1 MGALMR
7 LRFGP
12 VQIGSLRQGLSSAGP
27 YQHIVARTIDLNS
40 DLGESFGAYT
50 IGDDAALMPE
60 ITSANV
66 ACGVH
71 GGDPLVMERTVRLAR
86 EHGVGIGAHP
96 GFPDLVGFGRR
107 DMRLSPAELRTTI
120 VYQIGALSAFARAQ
134 GTGLQHVKGHG
145 ALYNMAADDEV
156 QSRAIAE
163 AVRSVDPDL
172 ILVVLH
178 GTVMERVGRDAGL
191 RVAREAFA
199 DRGYTPAGRLVGRSQ
214 PQALITDP
222 EAVAR
227 RVVRMVTDGV
237 VEAIDGTEI
246 RMTPDTICFH
256 GDTPGAPRLVRA
268 AREALRRAGA
278 DVAPMGRWL
287 K

>member
-1 MGALMR
+1 M
-7 LRFGP
+7 P
-12 VQIGSLRQGLSSAGP
+12 
-27 YQHIVARTIDLNS
+27 RTIDLNS

-50 IGDDAALMPE
+50 IGSDEAMMPE

-71 GGDPLVMERTVRLAR
+71 GGDPVVMERTVRLAR

-96 GFPDLVGFGRR
+96 GFPDLAGFGRR
-107 DMRLSPAELRTTI
+107 EMRLSLAELRTTVI
-120 VYQIGALSAFARAQ
+120 YQIGALWAFARAQ
-134 GTGLQHVKGHG
+134 GAALQHVKGHG
-145 ALYNMAADDEV
+145 ALYNMAVDDAA

-178 GTVMERVGRDAGL
+178 GTVMERASREAGL

-199 DRGYTPAGRLVGRSQ
+199 DRAYTPAGTLVSRSQ
-214 PQALITDP
+214 PHALITDP
-222 EAVAR
+222 DAVAR
-227 RVVRMVTDGV
+227 RVVRMATEGV
-237 VEAIDGTEI
+237 VEAVDGTEL
-246 RMTPDTICFH
+246 RLTPDTICFH

-268 AREALRRAGA
+268 AREALRRAGV

>member
-1 MGALMR
+1 M
-7 LRFGP
+7 P
-12 VQIGSLRQGLSSAGP
+12 
-27 YQHIVARTIDLNS
+27 RTIDLNS

-50 IGDDAALMPE
+50 IGSDEAMMPE
-60 ITSANV
+60 ITSANI
-66 ACGVH
+66 ACGLH

-96 GFPDLVGFGRR
+96 GFPDLAGFGRR
-107 DMRLSPAELRTTI
+107 EMRLSLAELRSTV
-120 VYQIGALSAFARAQ
+120 VYQIGALWAFAHTQ
-134 GTGLQHVKGHG
+134 GAALQHVKGHG
-145 ALYNMAADDEV
+145 ALYNMAVNDEA

-163 AVRSVDPDL
+163 AVRGVDPGL

-178 GTVMERVGRDAGL
+178 GTVMERVSRETGL
-191 RVAREAFA
+191 RIAREAFA
-199 DRGYTPAGRLVGRSQ
+199 DRGYTPAGTLVSRSS

-222 EAVAR
+222 DAVAR
-227 RVVRMVTDGV
+227 RVVRMVTEGV
-237 VEAIDGTEI
+237 VEAVDRSEI

-256 GDTPGAPRLVRA
+256 GDTPGAPRLVHA
-268 AREALRRAGA
+268 AREALQRAGV